1 MLEYAFHHI
10 FLPPK
15 LPNGDDRSP
24 ANELCLI
31 ELVRDSLTEFLPK
44 TDASNHDAI
53 KSAVALMKNMHYVT
67 GPDGYLQEDGVRA
80 VLKQIGPHSPSKSL
94 ASLHITAQNAGVML
108 RLDNDSVTFE
118 MFELCPTSGSVYSTK
133 GRLIRQFPAVA
144 VCIPVNIYAEDDF
157 QDVLAKTLVKMSYQ
171 TVSEALPKTKKA
183 KQYHAEERDTVDP
196 KIVTELLYGF
206 LRGIGSEANVAGITK
221 NTREEVLWEQS
232 KLPWRR
238 SAVWLLIR
246 VSLQLTM
253 DRVAVGSEELYKSFI
268 IFLLSRVL
276 NAATN
281 DMMVSEILMT
291 MSAKISRRLLKLGHP
306 ANGTWLTDVHET
318 VSIATK
324 FVDDRWYQIRNEA
337 KSQFDLTSLQ
347 NLNMA
352 GDTSISIPGLK
363 DFISSI
369 SERRNGSQVSSFCP
383 KSGITA
389 FGPEKLPSISGQ
401 IDKNECPFYLAMVE
415 SWVATHLSDWIKKHV
430 GDDSACIDL
439 FNLMQNY
446 HAVGRGWYSSRPE
459 GASRMILVILE
470 LWVAADKAAIH
481 EFPQLEKF
489 EHEIPIEVF
498 QSLLFGFRRDMERLH
513 LVQTYLT
520 KRRDLARPKK
530 NLSIFSSYGQRGSFP
545 VEYFSQSPAHQNLLI
560 EIEARAYLDKQA
572 KLEEYRLCRAQYETF
587 MRHYEQGVC
596 ERDGWWEDGVWY
608 TEHASDCKRCAYRTK
623 AVNMSINVYEW
634 PLSSSP
640 REAQATVFELALPDS
655 FGAWRDGTLY
665 VIDDVLQSMCSQN
678 EKLNSEYPLRS
689 YAGLGE
695 FFRSNSRRRIHLLS
709 ESKPH
714 VATHRKNIKIGHST
728 ESDVCVN
735 NGLQL
740 RYFDENRRTFVETFT
755 ASTWLSELCT
765 FRLGKDLNQ
774 LKRFLVRTHDEP
786 TGEAPNAVIASQA
799 FCPENMSLGEYK
811 ALATLPFGY
820 RLQWMSILTQLAMP
834 DVDFNKFET
843 AIFLLQ
849 LSLQAGPN
857 EHCTVERCAHGRLTD
872 AEFGRAMLDQLQL
885 CVSRIKENWESH
897 TAMWIFVFLAARLL
911 SMTTTPDLNLEV
923 FNLLKKCREI
933 SYEWLARLR
942 SRAYDSPNEDERVQF
957 LQIAFR
963 VSLLCADTFNVD
975 DELLACILSEPRQ
988 AAILIE
994 ISININNNTSL
1005 VEKDQDELEKIMYD
1019 RWIFTM
1025 HRSRPMLSDEILCGG
1040 NSCLD
1045 RAIKRCWPDFSRIG
1059 KWSLVNS
1066 TCSWLETVSAE
1077 LKIHVNLLTGELLVN
1092 GSPLSRLPRKY
1103 EVHKDY
1109 QKLFGAF
1116 VLDVMPSSSHG
1127 MKFCSSKDLEGYVAH
1142 FSMEDTLFS
1151 DEDLMVRLDGQDPV
1165 LDLIPSR
1172 LFTGW
1177 LPNSFIDDYTHWY
1190 NQATGSIEFRP
1201 TGDPWKP
1208 STQGWILSQHKRHWK
1223 LTRAGNI
1230 SLLSPGSSSAR
1241 YIASIFSPLD
1251 TVLHLHMLLD
1261 AKTGNLEIKV
1271 TRLQLEFTLKKGESV
1286 IVSRQFRG
1294 MQIDSN
1300 QYIGTL
1306 IGFNSKLVMKDIHN
1320 SENRMV
1326 IIPEGNIDFEAI
1338 SEGHVHV
1345 DVAYGTA
1352 NRVQRYLIDN
1362 QLRHL
1367 VGNATAQSKLYLAY
1381 IHALT
1386 SYCIPDPFLG
1396 RTGTEES
1403 LSILASASIRSLDC
1417 LTPDNVQVLQVIANL
1432 SPCRDYY
1439 PKHIKHM
1446 QTVRWSPVLS
1456 FMAQDSR
1463 FYNVV
1468 NSILDNVS
1476 DMSFLYPSDE
1486 AITVELAHN
1495 EMDLVHREIFRSSR
1509 YQVSGFGAEDFNV
1522 DYDVKYST
1530 RDRGQSSAG
1539 TTYTLET
1546 TFRVHNNIKT
1556 VGQRAGEG
1564 FLDILYDLLSG
1575 PEETFAS
1582 QNIPGTQEIQY
1593 GAEWLSDPNMFLPA
1607 YWCRLHFAFQTK
1619 PSWISKFQ
1627 TMIWLATLAYSSKRQ
1642 TSVLQAIMMLPLS
1655 TELAAVPLPVGSA
1668 FKLSEGYTV
1677 KMYQLENLVRS
1688 ATRDFGPGC
1697 PEMKLSPYK
1706 NESQNNTRQRRK
1718 TEFNNAKGRAVTS
1731 FVNRLAIQWP
1741 NSDLVTP
1748 NESWFTPYIKIS
1760 SAMALVKQQWR
1771 VWLEN
1776 LRFREYLER
1785 FILTFNAV
1793 ELGNVYIPRILRPIY
1808 QASATRPRGY
1818 VSIDDVFC
1826 NTSPV
1831 IGNAALLNRKALQQ
1845 AADITEEANNKLVDL
1860 LDHLSSRIEFDYERQ
1875 YISEL
1880 RKSLLDLGG
1889 LTTMRLERNDISS
1902 RSMTFENYL
1911 QQCKS
1916 FVQECYGRLLKAV
1929 LPESTCSHLGPD
1941 DSSTI
1946 IRSIISAA
1954 GFHPRACPIFFLQ
1967 QLGRHR
1973 WPSLTEAWQKTI
1985 ITYAIAI
1992 TSLQQ
1997 AQRLVNLQDNEVD
2010 LLKELEN
2017 TCKRE
2022 WDPCQHPE
2030 WLLLEC
2036 ESGIII
2042 RHVQHQIAEQ
2052 MISPQDNENAV
2063 MQLNMGE
2070 GKSSVIVPIAATA
2083 LSNGSQIVR
2092 VIVAKPQVK
2101 QMHLMLMSKLSGLLD
2116 RPIFR
2121 MPFSRAVQMN
2131 ENKAEIVNKLA
2142 RRCMEEGGIL
2152 LVQPEHILSF
2162 QLMGLECAI
2171 NGRNEI
2177 ARPLLET
2184 QRLFNVSSRDIVDE
2198 SDENFSVKFELVYT
2212 IGKQRPI
2219 EHTPERWVVI
2229 QNVLSRFARICL
2241 QLKTSFPESLDVDDR
2256 YPERFPRIRI
2266 LRSDAEAAI
2275 LTRLAEFICNTG
2287 MSGFPIAQQCTRLR
2301 NAVNHYISNIDLKP
2315 KEIDAVEQSLF
2326 WGETTADNILLL
2338 RGLLS
2343 GGILSFAFG
2352 QKRWRVDYGT
2362 HPNREKKTRLAVPF
2376 RAKDNPTPRSEFSH
2390 PDVVIVLTCLS
2401 YYYKGLQDEE
2411 LFEALELLVRSDNP
2425 DLEYRAWVESAPGLP
2440 PCFRHLTG
2448 INVRDRTQCISDV
2461 FPHLRYSKGCIDYFL
2476 SRIVFAKES
2485 REFPHKLSAS
2495 GWDLGKRKIN
2505 PTTGFSGTND
2515 SRYILPMDI
2524 KQLDLPEQNHTNALV
2539 LNHLLR
2545 SENGIMLMPKHMKGA
2560 NLESESLLEMVS
2572 QMSSKTRVILDVGAQ
2587 VIDLDNRQFAEA
2599 WLKRYHEDD
2608 SVQAVVFF
2616 NEADELMVL
2625 DRSNKVELL
2634 QTSPFAT
2641 QLDQCLVFLDEAHT
2655 RGTDLRLPTNYQAA
2669 VTLGANLTKDKLVQA
2684 CMRMRKLGRGQ
2695 SVVFCISREIE
2706 QKIQAQR
2713 DTKSSMAQEI
2723 LVSDVLCWAITET
2736 WRDLRRMVPL
2746 WLTQG
2751 VRYYEQESIWNDGEQ
2766 YSHDMETW
2774 AKKFL
2779 ETEAQSLKARYRPKT
2794 GSESA
2799 ELIKR
2804 ARPAVKFQFQRRCEE
2819 FGLMNFCSSSLQE
2832 EQERELSPETEQERQ
2847 VEQPSPAL
2855 PEKHSCHPDLRSF
2868 IKLGGFP
2875 VGSDAFK
2882 PAFQALKRTS
2892 AVQYFDIHEFPTSI
2906 WVTEDFSKTVK
2917 MENIPD
2923 NGMDLFQRPVHWIL
2937 TSKLDS
2943 SSTVS
2948 RLVIISPWEAH
2959 QLMPYIE
2966 ASEAV
2971 TLHLYAPRSNL
2982 GFRPLDQLVLY
2993 TVPHRPKKSVIPPG
3007 MMVELNIFAGQLYLS
3022 SFEEYIEV
3030 CNKLGLACSPADDS
3044 VVLRPDGFIPPGV
3057 NSGNLVNKSEFKKS
3071 PVQFI
3076 KVLVTKIRRNCE
3088 VVEKTH
3094 LGKILDGVLLTEEDF
3109 EEDVD

>member
-1 MLEYAFHHI
+1 MAKHFLSSEMLEYAFHHI

-24 ANELCLI
+24 ANESCLI

-53 KSAVALMKNMHYVT
+53 KSAVAMMKNMYYVT

-108 RLDNDSVTFE
+108 RLDNDSVIFE

-144 VCIPVNIYAEDDF
+144 VGIPVDIYAENDF
-157 QDVLAKTLVKMSYQ
+157 QDVLAKTFVKMSYQ

-183 KQYHAEERDTVDP
+183 QQYHAEERDTVDP

-206 LRGIGSEANVAGITK
+206 LRGVGSEADVTGITK
-221 NTREEVLWEQS
+221 NTREEVLWKQS

-246 VSLQLTM
+246 VSLQLTL
-253 DRVAVGSEELYKSFI
+253 DRVVGSEELYKSFI

-281 DMMVSEILMT
+281 GTMDSEILMT
-291 MSAKISRRLLKLGHP
+291 MSTKISRRLLKLRHP

-324 FVDDRWYQIRNEA
+324 FVNARWYRIRNEA
-337 KSQFDLTSLQ
+337 KSQFDLTNLQ

-369 SERRNGSQVSSFCP
+369 SERHNGSQVSPFCP

-389 FGPEKLPSISGQ
+389 FGPEEIPSIPGQ
-401 IDKNECPFYLAMVE
+401 VDKNERPFYLAMVE
-415 SWVATHLSDWIKKHV
+415 SWVATHLSDWINKHFE
-430 GDDSACIDL
+430 DDSACIDL
-439 FNLMQNY
+439 FTLIQNY
-446 HAVGRGWYSSRPE
+446 HALGRSWYSSRPE

-481 EFPQLEKF
+481 EFPLLKNY

-498 QSLLFGFRRDMERLH
+498 QSLLLVFRKDMERLH

-520 KRRDLARPKK
+520 TRRDLARPKQK
-530 NLSIFSSYGQRGSFP
+530 LSIFSSYGRRGSFP
-545 VEYFSQSPAHQNLLI
+545 VEYFSQSPAHQNLLR
-560 EIEARAYLDKQA
+560 EIEARAYLEKQA
-572 KLEEYRLCRAQYETF
+572 KLKEYRLRRVKYDTF
-587 MRHYEQGVC
+587 MQRYEQGVC
-596 ERDGWWEDGVWY
+596 ESVGWEEDGVWY

-623 AVNMSINVYEW
+623 AVNLSINIYEW

-640 REAQATVFELALPDS
+640 LEAQATVFELALPES

-665 VIDDVLQSMCSQN
+665 VIDDVLQSMRSQN
-678 EKLNSEYPLRS
+678 GKLQSEYPLRS
-689 YAGLGE
+689 YAGLSE
-695 FFRSNSRRRIHLLS
+695 FFRSNTRRRIHLLS

-714 VATHRKNIKIGHST
+714 VVTHRNTIKIGHST

-740 RYFDENRRTFVETFT
+740 RYFDENRRTFVEKFT
-755 ASTWLSELCT
+755 ASTW
-765 FRLGKDLNQ
+765 DLKQ
-774 LKRFLVRTHDEP
+774 LKRFL
-786 TGEAPNAVIASQA
+786 APNAVIASQA

-849 LSLQAGPN
+849 ISLQAGPN
-857 EHCTVERCAHGRLTD
+857 KQCVVERCAHGRLTD
-872 AEFGRAMLDQLQL
+872 AEFGHAMLDKLQG

-911 SMTTTPDLNLEV
+911 SMTTTPA
-923 FNLLKKCREI
+923 LKLKI
-933 SYEWLARLR
+933 SYKWLARLR

-963 VSLLCADTFNVD
+963 VSL
-975 DELLACILSEPRQ
+975 

-994 ISININNNTSL
+994 ISIDINNNTSL
-1005 VEKDQDELEKIMYD
+1005 VEKDQDALEEIMYD

-1025 HRSRPMLSDEILCGG
+1025 H
-1040 NSCLD
+1040 
-1045 RAIKRCWPDFSRIG
+1045 
-1059 KWSLVNS
+1059 
-1066 TCSWLETVSAE
+1066 
-1077 LKIHVNLLTGELLVN
+1077 H
-1092 GSPLSRLPRKY
+1092 
-1103 EVHKDY
+1103 
-1109 QKLFGAF
+1109 
-1116 VLDVMPSSSHG
+1116 
-1127 MKFCSSKDLEGYVAH
+1127 
-1142 FSMEDTLFS
+1142 
-1151 DEDLMVRLDGQDPV
+1151 
-1165 LDLIPSR
+1165 LIPSR

-1190 NQATGSIEFRP
+1190 NQSTGSIEFRP

-1208 STQGWILSQHKRHWK
+1208 STQDWILSQHKRHWK
-1223 LTRAGNI
+1223 LTLAGNI
-1230 SLLSPGSSSAR
+1230 SLLSPGSSSAS
-1241 YIASIFSPLD
+1241 YIASLLSPLD
-1251 TVLHLHMLLD
+1251 TMLHLHMLLD

-1271 TRLQLEFTLKKGESV
+1271 TRLRLEFTLKKGESV
-1286 IVSRQFRG
+1286 IISRQFRG
-1294 MQIDSN
+1294 MQIDPN

-1306 IGFNSKLVMKDIHN
+1306 IGFNN
-1320 SENRMV
+1320 
-1326 IIPEGNIDFEAI
+1326 
-1338 SEGHVHV
+1338 
-1345 DVAYGTA
+1345 
-1352 NRVQRYLIDN
+1352 
-1362 QLRHL
+1362 
-1367 VGNATAQSKLYLAY
+1367 
-1381 IHALT
+1381 
-1386 SYCIPDPFLG
+1386 
-1396 RTGTEES
+1396 
-1403 LSILASASIRSLDC
+1403 
-1417 LTPDNVQVLQVIANL
+1417 
-1432 SPCRDYY
+1432 
-1439 PKHIKHM
+1439 
-1446 QTVRWSPVLS
+1446 
-1456 FMAQDSR
+1456 
-1463 FYNVV
+1463 
-1468 NSILDNVS
+1468 
-1476 DMSFLYPSDE
+1476 MSFLYPSDE

-1495 EMDLVHREIFRSSR
+1495 EIDLVCREIFRNSR
-1509 YQVSGFGAEDFNV
+1509 YQVSGFGAEDFKMV
-1522 DYDVKYST
+1522 HDTKYT
-1530 RDRGQSSAG
+1530 PRDRD
-1539 TTYTLET
+1539 T
-1546 TFRVHNNIKT
+1546 
-1556 VGQRAGEG
+1556 
-1564 FLDILYDLLSG
+1564 LYDLLSG
-1575 PEETFAS
+1575 PGDTSAS
-1582 QNIPGTQEIQY
+1582 QNIPDTQEIQY
-1593 GAEWLSDPNMFLPA
+1593 GAEWLSDPKTFLPA

-1619 PSWISKFQ
+1619 PSWINKFQ

-1642 TSVLQAIMMLPLS
+1642 ASVLQAIMMLPLS
-1655 TELAAVPLPVGSA
+1655 TQLAAVPLPVGS
-1668 FKLSEGYTV
+1668 
-1677 KMYQLENLVRS
+1677 LEILVHG
-1688 ATRDFGPGC
+1688 ATRGFGPGC
-1697 PEMKLSPYK
+1697 PEMNLPPRKK
-1706 NESQNNTRQRRK
+1706 ESQKKTQKRRK
-1718 TEFNNAKGRAVTS
+1718 GEFNSAKGRAVTS
-1731 FVNRLAIQWP
+1731 FINKLAIQWP

-1748 NESWFTPYIKIS
+1748 HESWFTSYINVS
-1760 SAMALVKQQWR
+1760 SAMALVKEQWR
-1771 VWLEN
+1771 VWLAN
-1776 LRFREYLER
+1776 LRFRAYLER
-1785 FILTFNAV
+1785 FLLTFNV
-1793 ELGNVYIPRILRPIY
+1793 IELGSACIPRILRPIY

-1818 VSIDDVFC
+1818 ISIDEVFR

-1831 IGNAALLNRKALQQ
+1831 IGNAALLNLKALQQ
-1845 AADITEEANNKLVDL
+1845 TVDIKDDANNKLVDL
-1860 LDHLSSRIEFDYERQ
+1860 LDHLDSQIQFDYERR
-1875 YISEL
+1875 YLSEL

-1889 LTTMRLERNDISS
+1889 LTMMQLERNDISL
-1902 RSMTFENYL
+1902 RSTIFESYL

-1916 FVQECYGRLLKAV
+1916 FVQECYDGLLKAV
-1929 LPESTCSHLGPD
+1929 LPESTCSNLGPD
-1941 DSSTI
+1941 DSSMI

-1973 WPSLTEAWQKTI
+1973 IPAKG
-1985 ITYAIAI
+1985 
-1992 TSLQQ
+1992 
-1997 AQRLVNLQDNEVD
+1997 N
-2010 LLKELEN
+2010 
-2017 TCKRE
+2017 
-2022 WDPCQHPE
+2022 
-2030 WLLLEC
+2030 
-2036 ESGIII
+2036 GIHASIQNGYFWSA
-2042 RHVQHQIAEQ
+2042 R
-2052 MISPQDNENAV
+2052 MISPQDNENSV

-2083 LSNGSQIVR
+2083 LSNGSQIAD
-2092 VIVAKPQVK
+2092 IVY
-2101 QMHLMLMSKLSGLLD
+2101 
-2116 RPIFR
+2116 
-2121 MPFSRAVQMN
+2121 
-2131 ENKAEIVNKLA
+2131 KLA
-2142 RRCMEEGGIL
+2142 RRCMKEGGIL
-2152 LVQPEHILSF
+2152 MVQPEHLLSF

-2177 ARPLLET
+2177 ARPLLTT
-2184 QRLFNVSSRDIVDE
+2184 QRLFNISSRDIVDE
-2198 SDENFSVKFELVYT
+2198 SDENFSVKFELIYT

-2219 EHTPERWVVI
+2219 EHTPERWV
-2229 QNVLSRFARICL
+2229 
-2241 QLKTSFPESLDVDDR
+2241 LKTSFPESLDVDDR

-2266 LRSDAEAAI
+2266 LRSDAEAVI

-2287 MSGFPIAQQCTRLR
+2287 MSGFPIARQRTQIR
-2301 NAVNHYISNIDLKP
+2301 NAVNRYISNIDLKP
-2315 KEIDAVEQSLF
+2315 KEIDAVEQSSF

-2362 HPNREKKTRLAVPF
+2362 HPNREMKTRLAVPF
-2376 RAKDNPTPRSEFSH
+2376 KAKDNPTPRSEFSH

-2425 DLEYRAWVESAPGLP
+2425 DLEYRTWVESAPGLP
-2440 PCFRHLTG
+2440 LSFRHLTG
-2448 INVRDRTQCISDV
+2448 INIRDRTQCISDV
-2461 FPHLRYSKGCIDYFL
+2461 FPHLRYAKGCIDYFL
-2476 SRIVFAKES
+2476 SRMVFAKES

-2515 SRYILPMDI
+2515 SRYILPMDM

-2539 LNHLLR
+2539 LSHLLR
-2545 SENGIMLMPKHMKGA
+2545 SENGIMLMPKHRKGA

-2572 QMSSKTRVILDVGAQ
+2572 QMSSNTRVILDVGAQ
-2587 VIDLDNRQFAEA
+2587 IIDLDNRQFAET

-2625 DRSNKVELL
+2625 DRSNKAEPL
-2634 QTSPFAT
+2634 QISPFAT

-2655 RGTDLRLPTNYQAA
+2655 RGTDLRLPTKYQAA

-2695 SVVFCISREIE
+2695 SVMFCIPREIE
-2706 QKIQAQR
+2706 QRIQAQR
-2713 DTKSSMAQEI
+2713 DTKSSVGQEI
-2723 LVSDVLCWAITET
+2723 SVSDVLCWAISET

-2751 VRYYEQESIWNDGEQ
+2751 VRYYEQEALWNEGDQ
-2766 YSHDMETW
+2766 YSHDKETW

-2779 ETEAQSLKARYRPKT
+2779 EAEAQSLNARYRPKS
-2794 GSESA
+2794 GFESA

-2804 ARPAVKFQFQRRCEE
+2804 ARPAVKFQFQCRCEE
-2819 FGLMNFCSSSLQE
+2819 FGLMNFRSSSLQE

-2847 VEQPSPAL
+2847 VEQPSHAL
-2855 PEKHSCHPDLRSF
+2855 PQQHSCHPDLRSF

-2875 VGSDAFK
+2875 VGSGAFK

-2892 AVQYFDIHEFPTSI
+2892 AVQYFDIREFPTSI
-2906 WVTEDFSKTVK
+2906 WVTEDFSKTVR

-2937 TSKLDS
+2937 TSKLNWS
-2943 SSTVS
+2943 TTVS
-2948 RLVIISPWEAH
+2948 HLVIISPWEAH
-2959 QLMPYIE
+2959 ELMPYIE
-2966 ASEAV
+2966 ASEVV

-2993 TVPHRPKKSVIPPG
+2993 TVPHRPKKTVIPPG

-3022 SFEEYIEV
+3022 SFKEYIEV
-3030 CNKLGLACSPADDS
+3030 CNKLGLAWSPADDS
-3044 VVLRPDGFIPPGV
+3044 VVLGPDGFIPPGV
-3057 NSGNLVNKSEFKKS
+3057 NRGNLVNKSGFKKS

-3109 EEDVD
+3109 EDDVD